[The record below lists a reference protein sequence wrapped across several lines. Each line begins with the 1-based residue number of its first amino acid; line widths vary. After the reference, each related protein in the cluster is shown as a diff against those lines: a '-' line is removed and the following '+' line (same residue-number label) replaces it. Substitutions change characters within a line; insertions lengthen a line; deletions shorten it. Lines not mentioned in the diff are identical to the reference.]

1 MMIKSLYSL
10 AITETIPVFTDEGI
24 YKNARLA
31 SIEVYTTENLHDD
44 MVVVDRCLFEAN
56 HIGTTRLLDITNN
69 YHIFM
74 TKLRA
79 NFSASAGIQEEVS
92 SPGEP
97 VLFMRDATERSERF
111 EAGILRL
118 VGTNEDTVCRE
129 FSCLLDDSA
138 EHAVTS
144 HASNLYGNGRASVHI
159 ADVLMGWSQ

>member
-24 YKNARLA
+24 YINARLA

-118 VGTNEDTVCRE
+118 VGTNEDT
-129 FSCLLDDSA
+129 SA
-138 EHAVTS
+138 GS
-144 HASNLYGNGRASVHI
+144 SRACWTTRRSTLSRPMRPTCT
-159 ADVLMGWSQ
+159 ATGAQACT